1 MSVCCLIVYL
11 DKYAADKINID
22 VGTVTIHSIS
32 AHIYEVN
39 FDDAKQIL
47 GL

>member
-1 MSVCCLIVYL
+1 V
-11 DKYAADKINID
+11 D

-39 FDDAKQIL
+39 FGDAKQIL
-47 GL
+47 KL

>member
-1 MSVCCLIVYL
+1 MEWTHLAE
-11 DKYAADKINID
+11 YAADKLNLD

-32 AHIYEVN
+32 AHVYGVN
-39 FDDAKQIL
+39 FGDAKQIL